1 MAPEAN
7 RFNSFLRILEN
18 EISSGKKNKQPNKK
32 ATRACLKV
40 YRKTHENTWN

>member
-7 RFNSFLRILEN
+7 GVNSFLRILEHA
-18 EISSGKKNKQPNKK
+18 ISSGKYQTNKK

-40 YRKTHENTWN
+40 YRKTPENTWN

>member
-7 RFNSFLRILEN
+7 RFNSFLRVLEN
-18 EISSGKKNKQPNKK
+18 AISSEKTNKQTNKI
-32 ATRACLKV
+32 ATRACLKN